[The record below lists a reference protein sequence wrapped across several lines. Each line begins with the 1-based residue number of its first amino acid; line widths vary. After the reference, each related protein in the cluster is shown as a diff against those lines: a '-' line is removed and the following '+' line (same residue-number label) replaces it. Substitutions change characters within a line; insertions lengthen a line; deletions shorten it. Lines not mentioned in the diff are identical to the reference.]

1 MADGSQAKDKEQAV
15 LHLYRIY
22 QLEEVIHENLR
33 PEKSQEVQK
42 VGGKRKSYDL
52 DPDNCEAPEDGNAT
66 PKKPRR
72 KKRTKGT
79 VEAVEPRDVVVGED
93 VNIKVDKERPLP
105 KGQSK
110 TGPQTTGPDGSAEEP
125 KPEVVST
132 RKNRRKKK
140 ESVTDAEGGEA
151 DVGKVT
157 RKRKK
162 SEAAGDE
169 AELPQVQ
176 LKRTRKKRSGVDFL
190 V

>member
-1 MADGSQAKDKEQAV
+1 M
-15 LHLYRIY
+15 
-22 QLEEVIHENLR
+22 
-33 PEKSQEVQK
+33 
-42 VGGKRKSYDL
+42 
-52 DPDNCEAPEDGNAT
+52 DPDNCEVPEDGNAT

-72 KKRTKGT
+72 KKGTKGT
-79 VEAVEPRDVVVGED
+79 IEAVEPGDVVVGED
-93 VNIKVDKERPLP
+93 VNVKVDKGRPLP
-105 KGQSK
+105 KGWSK
-110 TGPQTTGPDGSAEEP
+110 AGPQTTGPDGGAEEP

-132 RKNRRKKK
+132 RNRRRKK
-140 ESVTDAEGGEA
+140 ESVADAEGGEA

-176 LKRTRKKRSGVDFL
+176 PKRARKRKSGVGFS